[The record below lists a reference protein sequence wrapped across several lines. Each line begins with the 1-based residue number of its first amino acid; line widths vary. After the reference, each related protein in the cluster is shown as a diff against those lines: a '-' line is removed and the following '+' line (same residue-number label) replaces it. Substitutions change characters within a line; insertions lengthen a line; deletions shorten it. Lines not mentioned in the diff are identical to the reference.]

1 MDEMN
6 NTWEVAKE
14 AVAEVAEAVKEAACE
29 VKDAVVEAAS
39 DVADVA
45 EEKAAEVKVQF
56 CPEAEEEDCPACKCK
71 KWIDDTLY
79 EINCLWNEHKQTIL
93 VIAGIVAGVAA
104 AVTALC
110 LILKRKEK

>member
-14 AVAEVAEAVKEAACE
+14 AVADVAEAIKEAACD
-29 VKDAVVEAAS
+29 VKDAVVEAAG

-45 EEKAAEVKVQF
+45 EEKATEVKVQF
-56 CPEAEEEDCPACKCK
+56 CLETEEEDCPVNKCK

-79 EINCLWNEHKQTIL
+79 EINCLWNEHKKTIL
-93 VIAGIVAGVAA
+93 IIAGIVAGVAA

-110 LILKRKEK
+110 LILKRKD